1 MSSTH
6 RLTLLLA
13 VLATAACNLPRDPD
27 GTLDRVRG
35 GTMRVGMVV
44 DTPWVTDSAEG
55 AGGIERTIVND
66 LARELGAKVEWH
78 KGTAEHLL
86 EALHDRD
93 LDLVIGGFTASSPW
107 KQQVAMTKPYYTDT
121 TMVRGKRKEEPH
133 AVAVAPGE
141 NAWQVR
147 VEQLL
152 RGKKNEFPAMRHAWP
167 R

>member
-1 MSSTH
+1 MSPTV
-6 RLTLLLA
+6 RLTLFVSLLS
-13 VLATAACNLPRDPD
+13 TAACNLPRDPG

-44 DTPWVTDSAEG
+44 DTPWVTDSGDG
-55 AGGIERTIVND
+55 AGGIERTIVNE
-66 LARELGAKVEWH
+66 LARELGATVEWH
-78 KGTAEHLL
+78 RGPAERLL

-107 KQQVAMTKPYYTDT
+107 KQHVSLTKPYYTDT
-121 TMVRGKRKEEPH
+121 TVVKGKKKEEPH

-147 VEQLL
+147 VEQVL
-152 RGKKNEFPAMRHAWP
+152 RGKRNGFPALRHVRAE
-167 R
+167 